1 MSDIRQS
8 KPLPIAAAFAFAA
21 ALFNAFPAHAASD
34 IGVATK
40 VVRDALARTINKQ
53 LKSGDGLR
61 FNEVVS
67 TGNSSALQVR
77 FNDASTLV
85 LGEDAEIILDSMV
98 YQPNT
103 GTITG
108 TFRVL
113 SGVLRFKAAETKLD
127 LAINTPSGTIGVRG
141 TEFDLL
147 TTPTAT
153 EINMLEG
160 VVVVTSAAGTAT
172 VSAGQTYRMSSTT
185 AAFLTTPSSAMRNA
199 SARMLALIAESKA
212 LAASGARTSA
222 FETASV
228 PSASQAATPIT
239 SQASTA
245 TNRMVMDLASG
256 PVVIELRDDL
266 APNHV
271 KRIRE
276 LAAAGAFDGVAF
288 QYVSRG
294 YVAETARPNAALG
307 ALASEISSEPF
318 TRGVV
323 GMSHE
328 KDAPDSATGKF
339 FISLGR
345 ASMLDGKYT
354 VWGKVVSGME
364 HLDAL
369 KNTRAGQA
377 LEAIKALKLSN

>member
-1 MSDIRQS
+1 MSRFRH
-8 KPLPIAAAFAFAA
+8 PIPRLFAA
-21 ALFNAFPAHAASD
+21 ALALGAVLLAARPAWTASD

-67 TGNSSALQVR
+67 TGQSSALQVR

-85 LGEDAEIILDSMV
+85 LGEDAEIILDSLV

-103 GTITG
+103 GTVTG

-113 SGVLRFKAAETKLD
+113 SGVLRFKAGETKLD
-127 LAINTPSGTIGVRG
+127 LKIDTPSGTIGIRG

-160 VVVVTSAAGTAT
+160 VVEISSAAGNAT
-172 VSAGQTYRMSSTT
+172 VSAGQTYRMSAGA
-185 AAFLTTPSSAMRNA
+185 AAFLATPSPTLRTA
-199 SARMLALIAESKA
+199 SARMLSLIAGSDEQEAQGTRS
-212 LAASGARTSA
+212 S

-228 PSASQAATPIT
+228 PGSGQTAVPIT
-239 SQASTA
+239 SQSASGS
-245 TNRMVMDLASG
+245 NRVVMELASG
-256 PVVIELRDDL
+256 PVVIQLREDL

-271 KRIRE
+271 KRMRE
-276 LAAAGAFDGVAF
+276 LASAGAFDGVAF
-288 QYVSRG
+288 QFVSKG
-294 YVAETARPNAALG
+294 YVAETALPNGAAATIAAELS
-307 ALASEISSEPF
+307 AVPF
-318 TRGVV
+318 ERGVV
-323 GMSHE
+323 GMSHD
-328 KDAPDSATGKF
+328 KDRPDSANGKF
-339 FISLGR
+339 FIALGR
-345 ASMLDGKYT
+345 AAVLDGKYT
-354 VWGKVVSGME
+354 VWGKVISGME

-369 KNTRAGQA
+369 KTTRAGQTA
-377 LEAIKALKLSN
+377 ETIKTFKLSN